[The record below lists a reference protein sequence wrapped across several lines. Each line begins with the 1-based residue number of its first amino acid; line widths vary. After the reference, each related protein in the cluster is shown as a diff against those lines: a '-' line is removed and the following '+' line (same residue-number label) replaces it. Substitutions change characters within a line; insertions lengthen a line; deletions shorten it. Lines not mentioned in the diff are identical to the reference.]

1 MSAAAVPPCEGMT
14 HFADLPGGALEIRC
28 RPCGFVSRFTPAEV
42 ADWFRGA
49 KPTRCGQP
57 RKAVRL

>member
-1 MSAAAVPPCEGMT
+1 MSAPTPPCEGMT
-14 HFADLPGGALEIRC
+14 RFADLPDGGLDIQCPRC
-28 RPCGFVSRFTPAEV
+28 RFSSRFTPAEV

-57 RKAVRL
+57 RKAVSL

>member
-1 MSAAAVPPCEGMT
+1 VSALPPCDGMT
-14 HFADLPGGALEIRC
+14 RFADLPGGGLEIQCPR
-28 RPCGFVSRFTPAEV
+28 CGFLSRFTAAEV

-57 RKAVRL
+57 RKAVRS